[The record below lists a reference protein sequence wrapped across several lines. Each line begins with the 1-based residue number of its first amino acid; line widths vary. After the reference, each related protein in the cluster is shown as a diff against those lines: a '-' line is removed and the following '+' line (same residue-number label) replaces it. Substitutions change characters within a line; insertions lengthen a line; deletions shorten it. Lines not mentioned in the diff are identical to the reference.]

1 VSVAG
6 QTVAEEVS
14 ADAKEANCVPTSEPV
29 CLFDALFL
37 GSIATQFRAS
47 LFVCG
52 EKSMSDLHGDT
63 LEARAPSAVEEMISS
78 RAEGEASRD
87 VAEIGPKTY
96 RLRSIATE
104 CLRSGMLGVRADSGT
119 DDISMPEL
127 ADSVR
132 AQGVIE
138 PIVVRKAAG
147 GFFEVVVGERRLM
160 AAKLANLPEIPCV
173 VTECSDSEAVLL
185 SLTENLQRSDL
196 NPIQKARGL
205 RRLLDDFQLSQWD
218 IGRRIGMSQ
227 SAIAHYLRLLT
238 LPVQVQ
244 DLIGRGV
251 LSMGHGKLLAS
262 GGNDAQVLNLARECV
277 AGKKSVRE
285 LESSLSSM
293 RAETDPRRERESPRK
308 RRDERDLPNG
318 VFLVIKENSRDTSCG
333 TIEIPYYSEEEKEWV
348 LVALGSAGGA
358 ARRAQAARAAGERN
372 DGSAKESD
380 TWGYDRSR

>member
-1 VSVAG
+1 
-6 QTVAEEVS
+6 
-14 ADAKEANCVPTSEPV
+14 
-29 CLFDALFL
+29 
-37 GSIATQFRAS
+37 
-47 LFVCG
+47 
-52 EKSMSDLHGDT
+52 MSDLHGGA
-63 LEARAPSAVEEMISS
+63 LEARAPSAVQEMISL

-87 VAEIGPKTY
+87 VDVAEIRPKRY

-104 CLRSGMLGVRADSGT
+104 CLRSGTFGVRADSGT

-132 AQGVIE
+132 ASGVIE
-138 PIVVRKAAG
+138 PIVVRKAAA
-147 GFFEVVVGERRLM
+147 GFFEVVVGERRLL
-160 AAKLANLPEIPCV
+160 AARLANLPEIPCI
-173 VTECSDSEAVLL
+173 VTECSDSEAVML

-205 RRLLDDFQLSQWD
+205 RRLLNDFQLSQED

-244 DLIGRGV
+244 DLIKRGV
-251 LSMGHGKLLAS
+251 LSMGHGKVLAS
-262 GGNDAQVLNLARECV
+262 GGDDAQVLNLARECV

-293 RAETDPRRERESPRK
+293 RVETDSRRERESTRK

-318 VFLVIKENSRDTSCG
+318 VFLVIKENARDTSCG

-348 LVALGSAGGA
+348 LVALASAGGA
-358 ARRAQAARAAGERN
+358 ARRAQAGRAAGGRYDE
-372 DGSAKESD
+372 SAKERYA
-380 TWGYDRSR
+380 GLRSLGLVRERPASAVGR

>member
-1 VSVAG
+1 
-6 QTVAEEVS
+6 
-14 ADAKEANCVPTSEPV
+14 
-29 CLFDALFL
+29 
-37 GSIATQFRAS
+37 
-47 LFVCG
+47 
-52 EKSMSDLHGDT
+52 MSDLHGDA
-63 LEARAPSAVEEMISS
+63 LEARASSAVQEIISLL
-78 RAEGEASRD
+78 AEGEAARD
-87 VAEIGPKTY
+87 VAETRPKRY

-104 CLRSGMLGVRADSGT
+104 CLRNGTFGVRDDSGSS

-132 AQGVIE
+132 ASGIIE
-138 PIVVRKAAG
+138 PIVVRKAAA
-147 GFFEVVVGERRLM
+147 GFFDVVAGERRLL

-173 VTECSDSEAVLL
+173 VTECSDSEAVML

-205 RRLLDDFQLSQWD
+205 RRLLDDFQVSQED

-244 DLIGRGV
+244 DLIRRGV
-251 LSMGHGKLLAS
+251 LSMGHGKVLAS
-262 GGNDAQVLNLARECV
+262 GGDDAQVLNLARECV
-277 AGKKSVRE
+277 AARKSVRE

-293 RAETDPRRERESPRK
+293 RAETDPRRERESTRR

-333 TIEIPYYSEEEKEWV
+333 TIEIPYYSDEEKEWV
-348 LVALGSAGGA
+348 LATLASGGGA
-358 ARRAQAARAAGERN
+358 ARRAQEARTAGGRYDE
-372 DGSAKESD
+372 SAKERHA
-380 TWGYDRSR
+380 GLRSLGLSVRGARVR